1 MINKSKSVDEFISLE
16 KTELLDWDQ
25 VTQGVLL
32 DPFNSLDTNPAFLK
46 QEERDYAKT
55 NSYAASVADWRSIK
69 PVYNRDICIDCQNC
83 WIFCPDT
90 SIVSRDKIMIG
101 IDYDHCKGCGVCVE
115 VCPTNPKSLLMFN
128 EREEIEEALGKWPE
142 KKKKN
147 NGEEK

>member
-25 VTQGVLL
+25 VNQGVLL
-32 DPFNSLDTNPAFLK
+32 DSFNSLDQNPAFLK
-46 QEERDYAKT
+46 QEERDYAPT

-83 WIFCPDT
+83 WVFCPDT

-115 VCPTNPKSLLMFN
+115 VCPTNPKSLWMFN
-128 EREEIEEALGKWPE
+128 EREEVEEALNKWPE
-142 KKKKN
+142 KKKKSK
-147 NGEEK
+147 GEEK